1 MSEFGQK
8 HVDNY
13 AGRIFIKES
22 RVVVTELE
30 TIPAALRVEIKEKIF
45 RIGVATEDVVEE
57 EDRMVIVNQ
66 TTYEIAQKIAEVCG
80 RTINY
85 RGKQERLALRRKR
98 KNSNPEC
105 GIEIDQNAVLEVA
118 KRFAQFLKENS
129 EEIISVLLK
138 YETYNVAKDE
148 ISRTIETLE
157 DIGENMEYYRR
168 EVGSVAV
175 FLPSNQP
182 LYALTCFGILPS
194 LMAQN
199 VFVKA
204 PKGMQ
209 HFFPELMEAVNLQD
223 FFPNISI
230 TCEDHQTFTKKHSQL
245 THDEKGIFKPT
256 VDVVIF
262 TGTPDK
268 AAEVRH
274 IFDKRVLMI
283 TNGSG
288 HNPLVVTETAD
299 IDKALDSTL
308 RAQLYNQGQD
318 CASPNSILVHRSV
331 YEEFTTRL
339 AERLKEVKVGPYS
352 DRKNTVG
359 PINRMRDL
367 GRIQA
372 FIEDSRAF
380 ISQATEGVI
389 RVKSQI
395 VEPTIIEKPLSQGGN
410 FTEQFAPIFFIQSY
424 DTDNQ
429 LAQYFEDPRYAR
441 HAMYVVVFGKSKYVD
456 NLKETGLH
464 DETTI
469 IYDID
474 LLAAGVEK
482 GTKPYGGFGSGASY
496 VSINGQSEAKPTLP
510 QRDIFEYL
518 VKPNLQS

>member
-1 MSEFGQK
+1 MQK
-8 HVDNY
+8 SDQGNIENFDY

-22 RVVVTELE
+22 KVVLTELE
-30 TIPAALRVEIKEKIF
+30 TISEELRAKLRNKILST
-45 RIGVATEDVVEE
+45 GVTQENVVEE
-57 EDRMVIVNQ
+57 VDRMVIQ
-66 TTYEIAQKIAEVCG
+66 TTYETATQIAQICG

-85 RGKQERLALRRKR
+85 RGKKERLALRRKR
-98 KNSNPEC
+98 KNANSEC
-105 GIEIDQNAVLEVA
+105 GRKIDQSVVLEAA

-129 EEIISVLLK
+129 EEIISILLK

-148 ISRTIETLE
+148 IARSIETLE
-157 DIGENMEYYRR
+157 DLGENMEYYRR

-182 LYALTCFGILPS
+182 LYALTCFGVLPS
-194 LMAQN
+194 LMSQN

-209 HFFPELMEAVNLQD
+209 HFFPELMEVLHLTNL
-223 FFPNISI
+223 FPNIST
-230 TCEDHQTFTKKHSQL
+230 TCEDHQTFTKKHSKL
-245 THDEKGIFKPT
+245 IHDEKGIFKPT

-268 AAEVRH
+268 AVEVRH
-274 IFDKRVLMI
+274 VFDKRVLMI

-288 HNPLVVTETAD
+288 HNPFVVTETAN
-299 IDKALDSTL
+299 IDKALESTL

-318 CASPNSILVHRSV
+318 CASPNSILVHQSV
-331 YEEFTTRL
+331 YEEFKTRL
-339 AERLKEVKVGPYS
+339 AERLKEVKVGPYA
-352 DRKNTVG
+352 DRNNTVG
-359 PINRMRDL
+359 PINRTRDL
-367 GRIQA
+367 GRIQSL
-372 FIEDSRAF
+372 IEENRAF

-395 VEPTIIEKPLSQGGN
+395 VEPTIIEKPLKEGGN
-410 FTEQFAPIFFIQSY
+410 FTEQFAPIFFIQAY
-424 DTDNQ
+424 ETDDQ
-429 LAQYFEDPRYAR
+429 LAKYFEDPRYAR
-441 HAMYVVVFGKSKYVD
+441 HAMYVVLFGDSKYVD
-456 NLKETGLH
+456 NLKGTGLH

-469 IYDID
+469 IYNTD

-496 VSINGQSEAKPTLP
+496 ISINGQSVAKPTLP